1 MSSTPNSVRCPL
13 LCITRNA
20 IPGACHESRTEK
32 PRLSQ
37 FRQRLLRFR
46 VSRPMIWGLRKPVE
60 ARGNGTKAPAAWA
73 QIIDDYMLTLAAA
86 GQPPTTTELRR
97 IQLVRMA
104 RDIGGRPADVAG
116 EKFVEWFG
124 RQTGWTIETRRS
136 YRAGIRGFFRW
147 AYRTKRVPDHLADE
161 LPKVREQRGQRGRR
175 GRGPTAYEAICLTSG
190 MSSASTGIICSVR
203 SVCALHTTHCRPNV
217 TFRIGLSGN
226 NLWKQSKQI
235 F

>member
-1 MSSTPNSVRCPL
+1 
-13 LCITRNA
+13 
-20 IPGACHESRTEK
+20 
-32 PRLSQ
+32 
-37 FRQRLLRFR
+37 
-46 VSRPMIWGLRKPVE
+46 
-60 ARGNGTKAPAAWA
+60 
-73 QIIDDYMLTLAAA
+73 MLTLAAA

-104 RDIGGRPADVAG
+104 TDIGGRPAGVAG
-116 EKFVEWFG
+116 EKFVEWIG

-136 YRAGIRGFFRW
+136 YRAGIRGFLRW
-147 AYRTKRVPDHLADE
+147 AYRTKPVPDHLADE
-161 LPKVREQRGQRGRR
+161 LPKGTRATWATRAPRR
-175 GRGPTAYEAICLTSG
+175 GATAYEAICLTSG

>member
-1 MSSTPNSVRCPL
+1 
-13 LCITRNA
+13 
-20 IPGACHESRTEK
+20 
-32 PRLSQ
+32 
-37 FRQRLLRFR
+37 
-46 VSRPMIWGLRKPVE
+46 MIWGLRKPVE

-147 AYRTKRVPDHLADE
+147 ALQNQAGARPS
-161 LPKVREQRGQRGRR
+161 GRR
-175 GRGPTAYEAICLTSG
+175 AAQGTRATWATRAPRPGPDRL
-190 MSSASTGIICSVR
+190 
-203 SVCALHTTHCRPNV
+203 
-217 TFRIGLSGN
+217 
-226 NLWKQSKQI
+226 
-235 F
+235 

>member
-1 MSSTPNSVRCPL
+1 
-13 LCITRNA
+13 
-20 IPGACHESRTEK
+20 
-32 PRLSQ
+32 
-37 FRQRLLRFR
+37 
-46 VSRPMIWGLRKPVE
+46 MIWGLRKPVE

-116 EKFVEWFG
+116 EKFLGIVQAADRMDDRNAPQLPRRHPRILPVGIPNQAGARPSG
-124 RQTGWTIETRRS
+124 R
-136 YRAGIRGFFRW
+136 
-147 AYRTKRVPDHLADE
+147 HE
-161 LPKVREQRGQRGRR
+161 LPKIREQRGQRGRR
-175 GRGPTAYEAICLTSG
+175 DRGSTAYQAICLTSG
-190 MSSASTGIICSVR
+190 MSFASTGIICSVR

>member
-1 MSSTPNSVRCPL
+1 
-13 LCITRNA
+13 
-20 IPGACHESRTEK
+20 
-32 PRLSQ
+32 
-37 FRQRLLRFR
+37 
-46 VSRPMIWGLRKPVE
+46 
-60 ARGNGTKAPAAWA
+60 
-73 QIIDDYMLTLAAA
+73 MLTLAAA

-175 GRGPTAYEAICLTSG
+175 RPGSDRLRSYLLNQRNVLCLNRNHLFRSIRLRFAHNALPTQRNLPNWLVREQLMEAIKANLLSHQIG
-190 MSSASTGIICSVR
+190 SFRQR
-203 SVCALHTTHCRPNV
+203 SRYWSRFV
-217 TFRIGLSGN
+217 TPAGS
-226 NLWKQSKQI
+226 
-235 F
+235 

>member
-1 MSSTPNSVRCPL
+1 
-13 LCITRNA
+13 
-20 IPGACHESRTEK
+20 
-32 PRLSQ
+32 
-37 FRQRLLRFR
+37 
-46 VSRPMIWGLRKPVE
+46 
-60 ARGNGTKAPAAWA
+60 
-73 QIIDDYMLTLAAA
+73 MLTLAAA

-175 GRGPTAYEAICLTSG
+175 GRGPTAYEVS
-190 MSSASTGIICSVR
+190 STGSLPLTAISPQCSKHLSPKVLVR
-203 SVCALHTTHCRPNV
+203 GR
-217 TFRIGLSGN
+217 R
-226 NLWKQSKQI
+226 W
-235 F
+235 

>member
-1 MSSTPNSVRCPL
+1 
-13 LCITRNA
+13 
-20 IPGACHESRTEK
+20 
-32 PRLSQ
+32 
-37 FRQRLLRFR
+37 
-46 VSRPMIWGLRKPVE
+46 MIWGLRKPVE

-147 AYRTKRVPDHLADE
+147 HTEPSGCPTIWPTSCPRYASNVGNAAPRPGPDRL
-161 LPKVREQRGQRGRR
+161 
-175 GRGPTAYEAICLTSG
+175 
-190 MSSASTGIICSVR
+190 
-203 SVCALHTTHCRPNV
+203 
-217 TFRIGLSGN
+217 
-226 NLWKQSKQI
+226 
-235 F
+235 

>member
-1 MSSTPNSVRCPL
+1 
-13 LCITRNA
+13 
-20 IPGACHESRTEK
+20 
-32 PRLSQ
+32 
-37 FRQRLLRFR
+37 
-46 VSRPMIWGLRKPVE
+46 MIWGLRKPVE

-136 YRAGIRGFFRW
+136 YRAGIRGSFRW
-147 AYRTKRVPDHLADE
+147 PYRTN
-161 LPKVREQRGQRGRR
+161 GC
-175 GRGPTAYEAICLTSG
+175 PTIWPTSCPRY
-190 MSSASTGIICSVR
+190 ASNGGNTG
-203 SVCALHTTHCRPNV
+203 AAAGARPPMKL
-217 TFRIGLSGN
+217 FA
-226 NLWKQSKQI
+226 
-235 F
+235 

>member
-20 IPGACHESRTEK
+20 IPGACHESRTEEL
-32 PRLSQ
+32 RLSQ
-37 FRQRLLRFR
+37 VPSDSYVFAL
-46 VSRPMIWGLRKPVE
+46 SRPMIWGLRKPVE

-190 MSSASTGIICSVR
+190 ISSASTGIICSVR

>member
-1 MSSTPNSVRCPL
+1 
-13 LCITRNA
+13 
-20 IPGACHESRTEK
+20 
-32 PRLSQ
+32 
-37 FRQRLLRFR
+37 
-46 VSRPMIWGLRKPVE
+46 
-60 ARGNGTKAPAAWA
+60 
-73 QIIDDYMLTLAAA
+73 MLTLAAA

-175 GRGPTAYEAICLTSG
+175 QCVVVHDGRGDCRIRRGGPVARTPLVPCLGQPTFAGAGGQE
-190 MSSASTGIICSVR
+190 
-203 SVCALHTTHCRPNV
+203 
-217 TFRIGLSGN
+217 
-226 NLWKQSKQI
+226 
-235 F
+235 